1 MKKVFELSWKALI
14 VGVVYS
20 IALMIAGMLVRTIG
34 LPLPNVNDAQMRLL
48 WSFIGGVIA
57 GFSLGLIA
65 ASMPASRARHW
76 LVWGSVIF
84 FNIASVTIEG
94 RFFAP
99 KMIGDAIPA
108 LLIQQVLTALAT
120 GWIITTLFAP
130 KETPAPAQTA
140 RRHWFSWSWR
150 FLLSAFSYIVFY
162 FIFGAINYALV
173 TKPYYATHV
182 SGLTVPSP
190 QTILIAELV
199 RSLLIVL
206 SVLPFLL
213 TFRTNK
219 TQLAV
224 LTGLILFAIGGL
236 VPLTMQIGSLPLFLL
251 AASAV
256 EIFFQNFLTGVVTAR
271 LMGIE
276 DLS

>member
-1 MKKVFELSWKALI
+1 MKKVFEISWKALI

-20 IALMIAGMLVRTIG
+20 IALVIAGMLVRISG

-57 GFSLGLIA
+57 GFSLGPISA
-65 ASMPASRARHW
+65 IMPASRSRHW

-84 FNIASVTIEG
+84 FNIASVMIEG
-94 RFFAP
+94 SFFAP
-99 KMIGDAIPA
+99 KLIGDAIPA

-120 GWIITTLFAP
+120 GWIITVLFAP
-130 KETPAPAQTA
+130 KETSAPVQTA
-140 RRHWFSWSWR
+140 RRHWFSWTWR
-150 FLLSAFSYIVFY
+150 YLLSAFSYVVFY

-173 TKPYYATHV
+173 TKPYYATHTG
-182 SGLTVPSP
+182 GLTVPSP
-190 QTILIAELV
+190 QTVLIAELV

-213 TFRTNK
+213 TLRTGK
-219 TQLAV
+219 TRLAV

-236 VPLTMQIGSLPLFLL
+236 VPLTLQVSTLPLYLL
-251 AASAV
+251 ATSAV
-256 EIFFQNFLTGVVTAR
+256 EIFFQNFSTGVVTAR
-271 LMGIE
+271 LLGI
-276 DLS
+276 DNS